1 MQRKLTSEACK
12 TFFRTRNATG
22 IAEIKA
28 TSFRDAE
35 ARTPT
40 CHSLDH
46 PGESR
51 AL

>member
-22 IAEIKA
+22 IADMKA
-28 TSFRDAE
+28 TSLRDAD

-40 CHSLDH
+40 CHSLVH
-46 PGESR
+46 PGQSK